1 MISPPSL
8 HPGDC
13 IAIVAPARKVSLEEL
28 LPAIQLVREQGFE
41 VLESPHLYGASH
53 QFSGTDAERLSDL
66 QWAIDHP
73 EIKAIWCARGGYGL
87 GRILDQL
94 DTSVLQN
101 RPKWVIGFSD
111 ITLLL
116 NRLNNE
122 GLLSLHAPMA
132 LHAGQESLKEDILA
146 LFGILKG
153 KYQDLTWPIHSEQ
166 KEVQAEGVLI
176 GGNLSMLAHSVGS
189 ASFPKGEEAILFL
202 EEIDEYYYHIDRL
215 FHQLQ
220 HAGIFERARAL
231 VFGSFT
237 EMKDHSI
244 PFGEDEQLI
253 ASKFCKRN
261 TLPLI
266 SGFPAGHGIRN
277 QPLILG
283 ARVAIRV
290 KEGNA
295 SLSYL
300 PG

>member
-1 MISPPSL
+1 MISPPL
-8 HPGDC
+8 LRPGDC
-13 IAIVAPARKVSLEEL
+13 IAIVAPARKVSPEEL
-28 LPAIQLVREQGFE
+28 LPAIQLIRKQGFE

-94 DTSVLQN
+94 DTSALQN

-132 LHAGQESLKEDILA
+132 LHAGQELLKDDLLV

-153 KYQDLTWPIHSEQ
+153 QYQDLTWPIQPEQ
-166 KEVQAEGVLI
+166 KEVKAEGILI
-176 GGNLSMLAHSVGS
+176 GGNLSLLAHSVGS
-189 ASFPKGEEAILFL
+189 ACFPKSEEAILFL
-202 EEIDEYYYHIDRL
+202 EEIDEYYYHIDRM

-220 HAGIFERARAL
+220 HAGIFERTRAL
-231 VFGSFT
+231 VLGSFT
-237 EMKDHSI
+237 DMKDHSI

-261 TLPLI
+261 NLPLFN
-266 SGFPAGHGIRN
+266 GFPAGHGHRN
-277 QPLILG
+277 LPLILG
-283 ARVAIRV
+283 ARVSINV
-290 KEGNA
+290 KEGKA
-295 SLSYL
+295 SLNYL